1 MSCLTSF
8 SFANVSV
15 VIDGAK
21 LEGFWEGDDP
31 VTVERNAEAGN
42 PVVGVDGCA
51 VVSRPVND
59 SRNITLQVMPNSM
72 AHRILTNKMRAIEN
86 NEIEVFAISVTD
98 VGNGEGGSSVEA
110 TIIQQPSMSF
120 GENAGSREWTLFANN
135 WTDNE
140 VEYTL

>member
-1 MSCLTSF
+1 MSGLTSF

-31 VTVERNAEAGN
+31 VQVERNAEAGN
-42 PVVGVDGCA
+42 PIVGVDGCA
-51 VVSRPVND
+51 VVSRPVNN
-59 SRNITLQVMPNSM
+59 SRNVTLQVMPNSL
-72 AHRILTNKMRAIEN
+72 AHRILTNKIRAIEN
-86 NEIEVFAISVTD
+86 NEIEIFSISVTD

-110 TIIQQPSMSF
+110 TIIQQPGMSF
-120 GENAGSREWTLFANN
+120 GENAASREWVIFANN

-140 VEYTL
+140 VTYTL

>member
-1 MSCLTSF
+1 MSGLTSF

-42 PVVGVDGCA
+42 PIVGVDGCA

-59 SRNITLQVMPNSM
+59 SRNITLMVMPNSL

-86 NEIEVFAISVTD
+86 NEIEIFAISVTD

-110 TIIQQPSMSF
+110 TIVQQPSMSF
-120 GENAGSREWTLFANN
+120 GENAGSREWTIFANN

-140 VEYTL
+140 VQYTL

>member
-1 MSCLTSF
+1 MSGLTSF